1 MLCTIT
7 LPRAVSEITLMAWT
21 EVAEP
26 GAQLIYHM
34 GFLAVDTTANISKLP
49 RPEMDRLRATAD
61 AAYRLAECGL
71 VHLVQQRLGT
81 DRFAYIAIARPKPKP
96 PRSTSI
102 AQLLQAA

>member
-1 MLCTIT
+1 MLCPIT

-26 GAQLIYHM
+26 GAQLIYHT
-34 GFLAVDTTANISKLP
+34 GFLVVDTTANISKLP
-49 RPEMDRLRATAD
+49 TPEMDGLRATAD
-61 AAYRLAECGL
+61 AAYRLAERGL

-96 PRSTSI
+96 PRSASV
-102 AQLLQAA
+102 ARMLEAA